1 MHKIVSPYCICA
13 SNFTIDFSNK
23 NVFRQGLP
31 KKRVELEIETLE
43 RVVLYLKGSGKTVFE
58 PLKLGVTF

>member
-31 KKRVELEIETLE
+31 KKRVELEIETME
-43 RVVLYLKGSGKTVFE
+43 RVVLYLKKEWGQEKQFLS
-58 PLKLGVTF
+58 L